1 MPSFRHF
8 EFLARLKTLHNYITR
23 QILVT
28 LFMTVGVFTFVVLL
42 FNVLKEI
49 LPILINGGGH
59 LLLIAKAV
67 GLLTP
72 FAAVYALPMGFITAA
87 LLVFGRLSADQEL
100 TAARASGIS
109 LFSMILPVLLLSLLF
124 CGFSAWFNMEL
135 GPRSRV
141 AYIALKGDLAAALID
156 NFYLPSDTTI
166 RDFPGYTFYTEKN
179 DNGNLQTVLIC
190 HLLNETNVDYIIK
203 APGGMVIKR
212 LEKKQWFLNLTNAQM
227 LRLVPS
233 GATNGDQSSFFTSWN
248 SPNFYP
254 TNDSGGIHRG
264 PKVSDMTFSQLS
276 EELKRLQS
284 LTFPITSTNQTE
296 LRAKIADMRKQIR
309 DDPAEVVRFEMNRQ
323 VAFSFACFGFTL
335 IGIPLGIRMQRRETN
350 IGISIALAL
359 VLVYFSFVM
368 VAQSLAAR
376 PDFAPHLIVWLPNF
390 LFQAVGA
397 VLLWRANRGAV

>member
-141 AYIALKGDLAAALID
+141 AYIALKGDMAAALID

-309 DDPAEVVRFEMNRQ
+309 DEPP
-323 VAFSFACFGFTL
+323 G
-335 IGIPLGIRMQRRETN
+335 GIFICVFWLHFDRYSLGN
-350 IGISIALAL
+350 PH
-359 VLVYFSFVM
+359 
-368 VAQSLAAR
+368 AAPGNQHR
-376 PDFAPHLIVWLPNF
+376 NF
-390 LFQAVGA
+390 DRAGAGVGLFQLCDGSPILGRPA
-397 VLLWRANRGAV
+397 

>member
-1 MPSFRHF
+1 
-8 EFLARLKTLHNYITR
+8 
-23 QILVT
+23 
-28 LFMTVGVFTFVVLL
+28 MTVGVFTFVVLL

-141 AYIALKGDLAAALID
+141 AYIALKGDMAAALID

>member
-1 MPSFRHF
+1 
-8 EFLARLKTLHNYITR
+8 
-23 QILVT
+23 
-28 LFMTVGVFTFVVLL
+28 
-42 FNVLKEI
+42 
-49 LPILINGGGH
+49 
-59 LLLIAKAV
+59 
-67 GLLTP
+67 
-72 FAAVYALPMGFITAA
+72 
-87 LLVFGRLSADQEL
+87 
-100 TAARASGIS
+100 
-109 LFSMILPVLLLSLLF
+109 
-124 CGFSAWFNMEL
+124 
-135 GPRSRV
+135 
-141 AYIALKGDLAAALID
+141 
-156 NFYLPSDTTI
+156 
-166 RDFPGYTFYTEKN
+166 
-179 DNGNLQTVLIC
+179 
-190 HLLNETNVDYIIK
+190 
-203 APGGMVIKR
+203 
-212 LEKKQWFLNLTNAQM
+212 M